1 MLAMDVEREA
11 RMGRQISVPDI
22 ANATGRSRAAIY
34 RAVRNGELR
43 ATKLGRTPMILPSEA
58 LRLLG
63 VEAEPAA
70 PLAA

>member
-1 MLAMDVEREA
+1 MLANEVEKEA
-11 RMGRQISVPDI
+11 RLGRQISVPDI

-34 RAVRNGELR
+34 RAIRNKELR

-63 VEAEPAA
+63 VEVEPAA
-70 PLAA
+70 PIAA

>member
-1 MLAMDVEREA
+1 MLANEVEKEA
-11 RMGRQISVPDI
+11 RLGRQISVPDI

-34 RAVRNGELR
+34 RAIRNKELK

-63 VEAEPAA
+63 IEAEPAA
-70 PLAA
+70 ALAA